1 MLSKIILM
9 LIMNVVSIDRIDHIS
24 DFKWNNRLLVI
35 INDGKI
41 DVEKKISRYKTEFLE
56 RDMVIVEVD
65 EKNVFIDHKK
75 MSKRFSRS
83 LFKTIR
89 KANSEDH
96 LLLIGKDGEIKNSY
110 PFEID
115 LNIIFSDVDRMPMR
129 KYEMVKKNKK

>member
-1 MLSKIILM
+1 M
-9 LIMNVVSIDRIDHIS
+9 LIMNVVSIDRIEHIS

-41 DVEKKISRYKTEFLE
+41 DIEKKISRYKTEFFE

-83 LFKTIR
+83 LFKILR
-89 KANSEDH
+89 KANSEH
-96 LLLIGKDGEIKNSY
+96 PLLLIGKDGKLKNSY
-110 PFEID
+110 PLEID

-129 KYEMVKKNKK
+129 KYEMGKQNRK

>member
-1 MLSKIILM
+1 M
-9 LIMNVVSIDRIDHIS
+9 LIMNVVSIDRIEHIS

-41 DVEKKISRYKTEFLE
+41 DIEKKISRYKTEFFE

-83 LFKTIR
+83 LFKNIR
-89 KANSEDH
+89 KANNEHH
-96 LLLIGKDGEIKNSY
+96 LLLIGKDGKIKNSY

-129 KYEMVKKNKK
+129 KYEMGKQNKK

>member
-1 MLSKIILM
+1 
-9 LIMNVVSIDRIDHIS
+9 MNVVSIDRIDHIS

>member
-1 MLSKIILM
+1 M
-9 LIMNVVSIDRIDHIS
+9 LIMNIVSIDQVDHIS
-24 DFKWNNRLLVI
+24 DLKWNNRLLVI

-41 DVEKKISRYKTEFLE
+41 DIEKKISRYRTEFLE
-56 RDMVIVEVD
+56 RDMVIVQVD

-75 MSKRFSRS
+75 MSKRFSMS

-89 KANSEDH
+89 KANSEH
-96 LLLIGKDGEIKNSY
+96 HILLIGKDGKIKNSY

-129 KYEMVKKNKK
+129 KYEMGRQNRK

>member
-1 MLSKIILM
+1 M

>member
-1 MLSKIILM
+1 M
-9 LIMNVVSIDRIDHIS
+9 LIMNVVSIDRIEHIS

-41 DVEKKISRYKTEFLE
+41 DIEKKISRYKTEFFE

-89 KANSEDH
+89 KANSEHH
-96 LLLIGKDGEIKNSY
+96 LLLIGKDGKIKNSY

-115 LNIIFSDVDRMPMR
+115 LNIIFSEVDRMPMR
-129 KYEMVKKNKK
+129 KYEMAKQNKK

>member
-1 MLSKIILM
+1 
-9 LIMNVVSIDRIDHIS
+9 MNVVSIDRIEHIS

-41 DVEKKISRYKTEFLE
+41 DIEKKISRYKTEFFE

-89 KANSEDH
+89 KANSEHH
-96 LLLIGKDGEIKNSY
+96 LL
-110 PFEID
+110 
-115 LNIIFSDVDRMPMR
+115 
-129 KYEMVKKNKK
+129 

>member
-1 MLSKIILM
+1 
-9 LIMNVVSIDRIDHIS
+9 MNVVSIDRIEHIS

-41 DVEKKISRYKTEFLE
+41 DIEKKISRYKTEFFE
-56 RDMVIVEVD
+56 RDMVFVEVD

-89 KANSEDH
+89 IANSEHH
-96 LLLIGKDGEIKNSY
+96 LLLIGKDGKIKNSY

-115 LNIIFSDVDRMPMR
+115 LNIIFSEVDRMPMR
-129 KYEMVKKNKK
+129 KYEMGKQNKK

>member
-1 MLSKIILM
+1 M
-9 LIMNVVSIDRIDHIS
+9 LIMNVVSIDRIEHIS

-41 DVEKKISRYKTEFLE
+41 DIEKKISRYKTEFFE

-89 KANSEDH
+89 KANNEHH
-96 LLLIGKDGEIKNSY
+96 LLLIGKDGKIKNSY

-129 KYEMVKKNKK
+129 KYEMAKQNKK

>member
-1 MLSKIILM
+1 M
-9 LIMNVVSIDRIDHIS
+9 LIMNVVSIDRIEHIS

-41 DVEKKISRYKTEFLE
+41 DIEKKISRYKTEFFE

-83 LFKTIR
+83 LLKRIR
-89 KANSEDH
+89 KVDNDH
-96 LLLIGKDGEIKNSY
+96 HFLLIGKDGKIKNSY

-115 LNIIFSDVDRMPMR
+115 LKIIFSDVDRMPMR
-129 KYEMVKKNKK
+129 QYEMGKQNR

>member
-1 MLSKIILM
+1 M
-9 LIMNVVSIDRIDHIS
+9 LIMNVVSIDRIEHIS

-41 DVEKKISRYKTEFLE
+41 DIEKKISRYKTEFFE

-89 KANSEDH
+89 KANNEHH
-96 LLLIGKDGEIKNSY
+96 LLLIGKDGKIKNSY

-115 LNIIFSDVDRMPMR
+115 LNIIFSEVDRMPMR
-129 KYEMVKKNKK
+129 KYEMAKQNKK

>member
-1 MLSKIILM
+1 M
-9 LIMNVVSIDRIDHIS
+9 LIMNVVSIDRIEHIS

-41 DVEKKISRYKTEFLE
+41 DIEKKISRYKTEFFE

-96 LLLIGKDGEIKNSY
+96 LLLIGKDGKIKNSY

-129 KYEMVKKNKK
+129 KYEMGKQNKK

>member
-1 MLSKIILM
+1 
-9 LIMNVVSIDRIDHIS
+9 MNVVSIDRIEHIS

-41 DVEKKISRYKTEFLE
+41 DIEKKISRYKTEFFE

-83 LFKTIR
+83 LFNTIR
-89 KANSEDH
+89 KANNEHH
-96 LLLIGKDGEIKNSY
+96 LLLIGKDGKIKNSY

-115 LNIIFSDVDRMPMR
+115 LNIIFSDIDRMPMR
-129 KYEMVKKNKK
+129 KYEMGKQNKK